1 MIESLSSLLPFYFLP
16 FPFHGCFVMSET
28 FAEHES
34 EDVLSAALSV
44 TDTVKNA
51 DGFDELS
58 AAIAQRYAGREEF
71 ERAVEIADTINDP
84 YTLDKTLADIAVKCA
99 STVDEAYAFEL
110 IESLED
116 LSHQATAMTRISI
129 AHATRGEF
137 DRATEIASGMEDN
150 SNLLAEIAALS
161 ASQGDFERALNI
173 ADSLDFPL
181 LRALAHTRIAEGYIK
196 AGHAAEAS
204 PLLSQAV
211 QESLEIDTADE
222 RAMISAEIA
231 LRLADA
237 GDAEQAA
244 SVLAK
249 ALEDAEIAEEP
260 YRDTALAQIAAS
272 HARLKQ
278 YDVAL
283 EVTEKIT
290 DVYVAAETLA
300 NLAVIEREAG
310 DREADALQLLNDAH
324 DLLRDDE
331 PSDQKEEAHR
341 WNVFTLVAVRYAE
354 FGAEAQALKA
364 AESIGPEEEKAR
376 ALLGITQRAV
386 EAGNAEAAL
395 RAASTIAGVNY
406 RISALFR
413 ISRHLLTADAANEHG
428 LKTLADAVQLIEQV
442 ERPAERAVELAE
454 AATLY
459 SLAGRK
465 EQSAKLLHQAL
476 TESSSVSSEYEKA
489 SALVM
494 ISDAYAKSGH
504 ELDEEAREMLW
515 QITAV

>member
-1 MIESLSSLLPFYFLP
+1 
-16 FPFHGCFVMSET
+16 MSET
-28 FAEHES
+28 FVEHEGG
-34 EDVLSAALSV
+34 DVLSAALSV
-44 TDTVKNA
+44 TNTVKNA

-58 AAIAQRYAGREEF
+58 AAIAQRYAEREEF

-84 YTLDKTLADIAVKCA
+84 YTLEKTLADIAVKCA
-99 STVDEAYAFEL
+99 SVGDEDYAFEL

-129 AHATRGEF
+129 AHAARGEF
-137 DRATEIASGMEDN
+137 DRATQIASGMEDN

-161 ASQGDFERALNI
+161 AAQGDFERALSI
-173 ADSLDFPL
+173 AQTIDFPL
-181 LRALAHTRIAEGYIK
+181 SRALALTRIAEGYVK
-196 AGHAAEAS
+196 AGHGPRAAR
-204 PLLSQAV
+204 LLSQA
-211 QESLEIDTADE
+211 LEETLDIETDDE
-222 RAMISAEIA
+222 RATARAEIA

-237 GDAEQAA
+237 GDAEQCAT
-244 SVLAK
+244 VLAQ

-260 YRDTALAQIAAS
+260 YRDTALAQLAAS

-283 EVTEKIT
+283 EVTEKIN

-300 NLAVIEREAG
+300 NLAVVEREAG

-324 DLLRDDE
+324 ELLRDEE
-331 PSDQKEEAHR
+331 PTEQKQEAQR
-341 WNVFTLVAVRYAE
+341 WNVLTLVAVRYAE

-364 AESIGPEEEKAR
+364 TESIGPAEEKAR
-376 ALLGITQRAV
+376 ALFGIAQRAI

-395 RAASTIAGVNY
+395 RAANTIDGVNY

-428 LKTLADAVQLIEQV
+428 LKTLADAVRLIEEV
-442 ERPAERAVELAE
+442 ERPVERAVELAE
-454 AATLY
+454 AAALY
-459 SLAGRK
+459 ALAGRK
-465 EQSAKLLHQAL
+465 EQSAKLLHEAL
-476 TESSSVSSEYEKA
+476 TESSSVSGEYEKA

-504 ELDEEAREMLW
+504 EPDEQAREMLW

>member
-1 MIESLSSLLPFYFLP
+1 
-16 FPFHGCFVMSET
+16 MSET
-28 FAEHES
+28 FAEHEGG
-34 EDVLSAALSV
+34 DALSAALSV
-44 TDTVKNA
+44 TNTVKNA

-58 AAIAQRYAGREEF
+58 AAIALRYAEREEF

-84 YTLDKTLADIAVKCA
+84 YTLEKTLADIAVKCA
-99 STVDEAYAFEL
+99 STGDEAYAFEL

-129 AHATRGEF
+129 AHAARGEF

-173 ADSLDFPL
+173 AETIDFPL
-181 LRALAHTRIAEGYIK
+181 SRALAFARIAEGYLK
-196 AGHAAEAS
+196 AGDAAEAAQ
-204 PLLSQAV
+204 LLSQA
-211 QESLEIDTADE
+211 LEETLGIEMDDE
-222 RAMISAEIA
+222 RDAVRTEIA
-231 LRLADA
+231 LQLAETVDA
-237 GDAEQAA
+237 DQSA
-244 SVLAK
+244 SILAQ

-290 DVYVAAETLA
+290 DVYVAAETLV

-324 DLLRDDE
+324 ELLRDDE

-364 AESIGPEEEKAR
+364 AESIGPTEEKTR
-376 ALLGITQRAV
+376 ALLGIAQRVV
-386 EAGNAEAAL
+386 EAGNTEAAL
-395 RAASTIAGVNY
+395 RAASAIEGVNY
-406 RISALFR
+406 RINALFR

-428 LKTLADAVQLIEQV
+428 LKTLADAMRLIEQV
-442 ERPAERAVELAE
+442 ERPAERSVELAE
-454 AATLY
+454 AAALY

-465 EQSAKLLHQAL
+465 GQSTKLLHQAL
-476 TESSSVSSEYEKA
+476 TESRSVSSEYEKA
-489 SALVM
+489 SALIM